1 MQSVSELANGAR
13 PPFSNDSRP
22 PSAGTGWGGGAHDLG
37 RAVSPRFASTLGTL
51 TISPSRD
58 RRSALPG
65 YQYPDRM
72 ALHVALCR
80 HLDHAEQ
87 LSAELVRRLRP
98 SPLHRINILVGSGI
112 ASRYT
117 QRRLATQL
125 AEQPDDQP
133 GTQPRALANVSLFT
147 PFDLARQIAARGR
160 SAAHPPL
167 PDGADVALLQRVLYE
182 LAPQGRL
189 EQFRPDQPGLPAALA
204 RTFGDLRDADVDA
217 DELAAWALAR
227 PQPARDL
234 ALVYERWRALLATLD
249 FSDRPA
255 VYQAALDAPP
265 HIWRETLGAAP
276 LIVTG
281 IYDLTRLQRLLIRQ
295 AARVTEVHFVALAPA
310 DQDFAYARRA
320 VRRLCRET
328 GTTASEAPGGSAARD
343 VVPEAFSAADPQAE
357 AEEIARRILDLAR
370 SGVGFHHIAIF
381 HRQGPAADQRLAAAL
396 QRAEIPVYRARG
408 LSLRRTAAGR
418 ATRQLLRLLWDT
430 PTRSTLLE
438 LLANPAIK
446 REIEAKPILWERIS
460 RSAGLVSEWDRM
472 SSQLRSHID
481 KDDLF
486 DHERRLTRELLAR
499 IKVLGERAEQA
510 READTWAAAAQ
521 QLIAALNEWIE
532 TPSTADALA
541 AGVIRSAIGNL
552 GQLDELEIRFTD
564 DDFRRAAER
573 ALEKAV
579 SRDSGPLSAGVYI
592 GDANGA
598 GRSVRFDAI
607 FIAGLVERTMPAVP
621 RQDPLL
627 SDPQRR
633 DLNEFLEAEAL
644 RLQNER
650 AETDRLAFQLI
661 RQAARERLTLSWARR
676 SSTVGAPSRPSPLLL
691 SSVGGMA
698 GLLEGPDTLVADG
711 RIDHLPATVSGAV
724 GPRRPRAQVAD
735 ATQDAQEGARD
746 IGAPLRAIDEADL
759 HLALLTTPGV
769 EPRRLLP
776 ELWPGAERA
785 FAAKL
790 RRNAKTFTEYDGV
803 ISLGDEQAAPEHWS
817 ASALQRYAT
826 CPYRYFLGNVL
837 RLNAVSEPG
846 DDAEISP
853 LERGSLIHRILE
865 RWVRG
870 WLEKPDHEP
879 WRDYV
884 AEPEA
889 LYAVADEELRQA
901 EQDQALGLPASA
913 SATRE
918 KVLRDLERYRRMQA
932 AEAALG
938 WSPLAVEREFSGVSL
953 PIGAGGRISARGRID
968 RIDANSRGRL
978 RAIDYKTGKRRA
990 TDLLGHYNGSA
1001 LQLPLYMHALGPAA
1015 KRRARM
1021 ANSAAALHYVTDR
1034 GHFAI
1039 DTIQGADFVRSTS
1052 ERPDAATE
1060 ADQLA
1065 RTLRTINDGVREG
1078 RFFPFAGDNR
1088 KTRDNCTYCDFSAA
1102 CSSDVNGRFA
1112 YKERF
1117 DLETVKPFVVMRANK
1132 PSKR

>member
-1 MQSVSELANGAR
+1 
-13 PPFSNDSRP
+13 
-22 PSAGTGWGGGAHDLG
+22 
-37 RAVSPRFASTLGTL
+37 
-51 TISPSRD
+51 
-58 RRSALPG
+58 
-65 YQYPDRM
+65 M

-87 LSAELVRRLRP
+87 HSAELVRRLRP

-125 AEQPDDQP
+125 ADQPADQPDTP
-133 GTQPRALANVSLFT
+133 RRALANVSLFT
-147 PFDLARQIAARGR
+147 PFDLARQIAARGP
-160 SAAHPPL
+160 SAAKPPL
-167 PDGADVALLQRVLYE
+167 PDGADVALLQRVLYD

-204 RTFGDLRDADVDA
+204 RTFGDLRDADIDA

-227 PQPARDL
+227 TQPARDL

-265 HIWRETLGAAP
+265 HIWRETLGGAP

-295 AARVTEVHFVALAPA
+295 AARVTEVHFVALAPD

-328 GTTASEAPGGSAARD
+328 GTTASEAPGGSPAPD
-343 VVPEAFSAADPQAE
+343 VVPDAFSAADPQAE
-357 AEEIARRILDLAR
+357 AEEIARRILDLAL
-370 SGVGFHHIAIF
+370 SGVRFHHIAIF

-472 SSQLRSHID
+472 STQLRTHIE

-486 DHERRLTRELLAR
+486 DHERRLTRELLDR
-499 IKVLGERAEQA
+499 IKVLSERAELA
-510 READTWAAAAQ
+510 RDAETWGAAAQ

-532 TPSTADALA
+532 TPSAADELA

-552 GQLDELEIRFTD
+552 GRLDELEIPFAD

-579 SRDSGPLSAGVYI
+579 SRDTGPLSAGVYI

-691 SSVGGMA
+691 SAVGGMA
-698 GLLEGPDTLVADG
+698 GLLDGPDTLVAEG
-711 RIDHLPATVSGAV
+711 RIDHLPASVSGAA
-724 GPRRPRAQVAD
+724 GPRRPRAEVD
-735 ATQDAQEGARD
+735 PTTQDAQDGARD
-746 IGAPLRAIDEADL
+746 IEAPLRAIDEADL

-776 ELWPGAERA
+776 ALWPGAERA

-790 RRNAKTFTEYDGV
+790 RRNAQTFTEYDGV
-803 ISLGDEQAAPEHWS
+803 IDLGDEQVTPQNWS

-865 RWVRG
+865 RWVRE
-870 WLEKPDHEP
+870 WLDEPDHKR

-884 AEPEA
+884 GDPQA
-889 LYAVADEELRQA
+889 LHDVAAEELEQA

-913 SATRE
+913 RATRE

-932 AEAALG
+932 ADAALG

-953 PIGAGGRISARGRID
+953 PIGAGDSISARGRID
-968 RIDANSRGRL
+968 RIDANSGGRL

-990 TDLLGHYNGSA
+990 GDLLGHYNGSA
-1001 LQLPLYMHALGPAA
+1001 LQLPLYMHALGRAA
-1015 KRRARM
+1015 ERPARM
-1021 ANSAAALHYVTDR
+1021 ADSAAALHFVTDR

-1052 ERPDAATE
+1052 ESPDAATE

-1065 RTLRTINDGVREG
+1065 STLRTINDGVRGG

-1102 CSSDVNGRFA
+1102 CSSDVNARFA
-1112 YKERF
+1112 YKERS
-1117 DLETVKPFVVMRANK
+1117 DLDTVKPFVVMRANK

>member
-1 MQSVSELANGAR
+1 MSELANGAR
-13 PPFSNDSRP
+13 PPCSNDSRP
-22 PSAGTGWGGGAHDLG
+22 PSAGTGWGGGADDLG
-37 RAVSPRFASTLGTL
+37 RTVSPRFASTLETV
-51 TISPSRD
+51 TISQSHD
-58 RRSALPG
+58 RRSGLPD

-87 LSAELVRRLRP
+87 HSAELVRRLRP
-98 SPLHRINILVGSGI
+98 SPLHRINILVGSGV

-117 QRRLATQL
+117 QRRLATHLTDQL
-125 AEQPDDQP
+125 TDQP
-133 GTQPRALANVSLFT
+133 NTSRRALANVSLFT
-147 PFDLARQIAARGR
+147 PFDLARQIAARGP
-160 SAAHPPL
+160 SAANPPL
-167 PDGADVALLQRVLYE
+167 PDGADVALLQRVVDE

-234 ALVYERWRALLATLD
+234 ALVYERWRALLTTLD

-265 HIWRETLGAAP
+265 HIWRETLGGAP

-295 AARVTEVHFVALAPA
+295 AARVTEVHFVALAPD

-328 GTTASEAPGGSAARD
+328 GTTASEAPGGSAALD

-370 SGVGFHHIAIF
+370 SGVRFHNIAIF

-430 PTRSTLLE
+430 PTRSTMLE
-438 LLANPAIK
+438 LLGNPAIK
-446 REIEAKPILWERIS
+446 REIDAKPILWERIS

-472 SSQLRSHID
+472 STQLRTYIE
-481 KDDLF
+481 KDELP

-499 IKVLGERAEQA
+499 ITALSERAAHA
-510 READTWAAAAQ
+510 RGADTWAAAAQ

-532 TPSTADALA
+532 TPSAADALA

-552 GQLDELEIRFTD
+552 GQLDELDILYTD

-579 SRDSGPLSAGVYI
+579 SRDAGPLSAGVYI

-633 DLNEFLEAEAL
+633 DLNEFLEAEVL

-661 RQAARERLTLSWARR
+661 RQAAREHGSHSRGRDAP
-676 SSTVGAPSRPSPLLL
+676 APSVRPADPRRCCSAPSAGWPACSTAPTNSSPTAASTTSPQPSP
-691 SSVGGMA
+691 
-698 GLLEGPDTLVADG
+698 
-711 RIDHLPATVSGAV
+711 GAA
-724 GPRRPRAQVAD
+724 GPRRRRAQVVET
-735 ATQDAQEGARD
+735 TQDAQEAEDGARD
-746 IGAPLRAIDEADL
+746 VGAPLRAIDEADL

-769 EPRRLLP
+769 ESHRLLP
-776 ELWPGAERA
+776 ALWPGAERA
-785 FAAKL
+785 LAARL
-790 RRNAKTFTEYDGV
+790 RRNAQTFTEYDGV
-803 ISLGDEQAAPEHWS
+803 ISLGDEQVAPAHWS

-865 RWVRG
+865 RWVRE
-870 WLEKPDHEP
+870 WIEQPDRKP
-879 WRDYV
+879 WRSYV
-884 AEPEA
+884 ADAVA
-889 LYAVADEELRQA
+889 LHAVADEELAQA
-901 EQDQALGLPASA
+901 EQRPGPRPAGLRQGDA
-913 SATRE
+913 RE
-918 KVLRDLERYRRMQA
+918 GAPRPRAVPPDAGCRCGRRMVA
-932 AEAALG
+932 ARRRARVQRRLAADRRR
-938 WSPLAVEREFSGVSL
+938 A
-953 PIGAGGRISARGRID
+953 AASARG
-968 RIDANSRGRL
+968 DASTGSTPTPRDRL
-978 RAIDYKTGKRRA
+978 RAVDYKTGKRRA
-990 TDLLGHYNGSA
+990 GDLVGHYNGSA
-1001 LQLPLYMHALGPAA
+1001 LQLPLYMHALGRAA
-1015 KRRARM
+1015 ERRASM
-1021 ANSAAALHYVTDR
+1021 ADSAAALHYVTDR

-1060 ADQLA
+1060 ADELA
-1065 RTLRTINDGVREG
+1065 RTLSTINDGVRE
-1078 RFFPFAGDNR
+1078 RPLLPLRRRQSQDAVR
-1088 KTRDNCTYCDFSAA
+1088 TAPTATSARPAAPMSTHASPTRSA
-1102 CSSDVNGRFA
+1102 SI
-1112 YKERF
+1112 
-1117 DLETVKPFVVMRANK
+1117 
-1132 PSKR
+1132 

>member
-1 MQSVSELANGAR
+1 
-13 PPFSNDSRP
+13 
-22 PSAGTGWGGGAHDLG
+22 
-37 RAVSPRFASTLGTL
+37 
-51 TISPSRD
+51 
-58 RRSALPG
+58 
-65 YQYPDRM
+65 M

-87 LSAELVRRLRP
+87 HSAELVRRLRP
-98 SPLHRINILVGSGI
+98 SPLHRINILVGSGV

-117 QRRLATQL
+117 QRRLATPPATHLTDQL
-125 AEQPDDQP
+125 ADQPD
-133 GTQPRALANVSLFT
+133 TERRALANVSLFT
-147 PFDLARQIAARGR
+147 PFDLARQIAARGP
-160 SAAHPPL
+160 SAANPPL

-204 RTFGDLRDADVDA
+204 RTFGDLRDADIDA

-234 ALVYERWRALLATLD
+234 ALVYERWRALLATLN

-295 AARVTEVHFVALAPA
+295 AARVTEVHFVALAPD

-328 GTTASEAPGGSAARD
+328 GTTASEAPDASPALD
-343 VVPEAFSAADPQAE
+343 LVPEAFSAPDPQAE

-370 SGVGFHHIAIF
+370 SGVRFHNIAIF

-438 LLANPAIK
+438 LLGNPAIK
-446 REIEAKPILWERIS
+446 REIDAKPILWERIS

-472 SSQLRSHID
+472 STQLRTYIE

-486 DHERRLTRELLAR
+486 DHERRLTGELLDR
-499 IKVLGERAEQA
+499 IKVLSERAEQA

-532 TPSTADALA
+532 TPSAADALA

-552 GQLDELEIRFTD
+552 GRLDELEITFTD

-579 SRDSGPLSAGVYI
+579 SRDAGPLSAGVYI

-633 DLNEFLEAEAL
+633 DLNEFLEAEVL

-661 RQAARERLTLSWARR
+661 CQAAREHLTLSWARR

-691 SSVGGMA
+691 SAVGGLA
-698 GLLEGPDTLVADG
+698 GLLDGPDKLVADG
-711 RIDHLPATVSGAV
+711 RIDHLPATVSGAA
-724 GPRRPRAQVAD
+724 GPRRRRAQVVET
-735 ATQDAQEGARD
+735 TQDAQEAEDVARD
-746 IGAPLRAIDEADL
+746 VGAPLRAIDEADL

-769 EPRRLLP
+769 EAHRLLP
-776 ELWPGAERA
+776 ALWAGAERA
-785 FAAKL
+785 LAARL
-790 RRNAKTFTEYDGV
+790 RRNAQTFTEYDGV
-803 ISLGDEQAAPEHWS
+803 ISLGDEQVAPEHWS

-870 WLEKPDHEP
+870 WIEQPDHKP
-879 WRDYV
+879 WHNF
-884 AEPEA
+884 
-889 LYAVADEELRQA
+889 VADPTPCTPSPMKSSSRPS
-901 EQDQALGLPASA
+901 GTRPSA
-913 SATRE
+913 CRPPP
-918 KVLRDLERYRRMQA
+918 R
-932 AEAALG
+932 
-938 WSPLAVEREFSGVSL
+938 
-953 PIGAGGRISARGRID
+953 
-968 RIDANSRGRL
+968 
-978 RAIDYKTGKRRA
+978 
-990 TDLLGHYNGSA
+990 
-1001 LQLPLYMHALGPAA
+1001 
-1015 KRRARM
+1015 RRARRCSATWSATAGCRLPM
-1021 ANSAAALHYVTDR
+1021 RPSAGRRWPSSASSAASRCRSARATASARADASTGSTPTPAAACGPSTTRPASVAR
-1034 GHFAI
+1034 AI
-1039 DTIQGADFVRSTS
+1039 WWATTTAPRCSCRSTCMPWAALPS
-1052 ERPDAATE
+1052 DERTWPTPP
-1060 ADQLA
+1060 
-1065 RTLRTINDGVREG
+1065 RRCITSPT
-1078 RFFPFAGDNR
+1078 AGISR
-1088 KTRDNCTYCDFSAA
+1088 STRSRAPTSSAA
-1102 CSSDVNGRFA
+1102 PPRAPTPPPRPTSSPARSA
-1112 YKERF
+1112 RSM
-1117 DLETVKPFVVMRANK
+1117 TACARAASS
-1132 PSKR
+1132 PSPATIARPATTAPTATSAPPAAPMSTSGSPTRSASISTPSSRSS

>member
-1 MQSVSELANGAR
+1 MSALANGAR
-13 PPFSNDSRP
+13 PPCSNDSRP
-22 PSAGTGWGGGAHDLG
+22 PSAGTGWGGGADDLG
-37 RAVSPRFASTLGTL
+37 RTVSPRFASTLETV
-51 TISPSRD
+51 TISQSHD
-58 RRSALPG
+58 RRSGLPD

-87 LSAELVRRLRP
+87 HSAELVRRLRP
-98 SPLHRINILVGSGI
+98 SPLHRINILVGSGV

-117 QRRLATQL
+117 QRRLATHLTDQL
-125 AEQPDDQP
+125 TDQP
-133 GTQPRALANVSLFT
+133 NTSRRALANVSLFT
-147 PFDLARQIAARGR
+147 PFDLARQIAARGP
-160 SAAHPPL
+160 SAANPPL

-204 RTFGDLRDADVDA
+204 RTFGDLRDADIDA

-234 ALVYERWRALLATLD
+234 ALVYERWRALLATLN

-295 AARVTEVHFVALAPA
+295 AARVTEVHFVALAPD

-328 GTTASEAPGGSAARD
+328 GTTASEAPGASAARD
-343 VVPEAFSAADPQAE
+343 LVPEAFSAPDPQAE

-370 SGVGFHHIAIF
+370 SGVRFHNIAIF

-430 PTRSTLLE
+430 PTRSTMLE
-438 LLANPAIK
+438 LLGNPAIK
-446 REIEAKPILWERIS
+446 REIDAKPILWERIS

-472 SSQLRSHID
+472 STQLRTYIE
-481 KDDLF
+481 KDELF
-486 DHERRLTRELLAR
+486 DHERRLTRELLDR
-499 IKVLGERAEQA
+499 ITALSERAAQA
-510 READTWAAAAQ
+510 RGADTWAAAAQ

-532 TPSTADALA
+532 TPSAADALA

-552 GQLDELEIRFTD
+552 GQLDELDILYTD

-579 SRDSGPLSAGVYI
+579 SRDAGPLSAGVYI

-661 RQAARERLTLSWARR
+661 RQAAREHLTLSWARR

-691 SSVGGMA
+691 SAVGGLA
-698 GLLEGPDTLVADG
+698 GLLDGPDKLVAEG
-711 RIDHLPATVSGAV
+711 RIDHLPATVSGAA
-724 GPRRPRAQVAD
+724 GPRRRRAQVVET
-735 ATQDAQEGARD
+735 TQDAHDAEDGARD
-746 IGAPLRAIDEADL
+746 VRSPTPRNRRGRPAPRPADHSRRRGAPAAARALARRRASARRPTAAQRPDL
-759 HLALLTTPGV
+759 HRV
-769 EPRRLLP
+769 RRRDQPRRRAGRA
-776 ELWPGAERA
+776 GALVGLRP
-785 FAAKL
+785 AA
-790 RRNAKTFTEYDGV
+790 
-803 ISLGDEQAAPEHWS
+803 
-817 ASALQRYAT
+817 
-826 CPYRYFLGNVL
+826 
-837 RLNAVSEPG
+837 
-846 DDAEISP
+846 
-853 LERGSLIHRILE
+853 
-865 RWVRG
+865 
-870 WLEKPDHEP
+870 
-879 WRDYV
+879 
-884 AEPEA
+884 
-889 LYAVADEELRQA
+889 
-901 EQDQALGLPASA
+901 
-913 SATRE
+913 
-918 KVLRDLERYRRMQA
+918 LRDLPLPLLPRQRAA
-932 AEAALG
+932 AERRQRTGRRRGDLPAGARLADPPHPRTLG
-938 WSPLAVEREFSGVSL
+938 PRV
-953 PIGAGGRISARGRID
+953 D
-968 RIDANSRGRL
+968 
-978 RAIDYKTGKRRA
+978 RA
-990 TDLLGHYNGSA
+990 TRPQA
-1001 LQLPLYMHALGPAA
+1001 LAQLRRRRRRPA
-1015 KRRARM
+1015 RRR
-1021 ANSAAALHYVTDR
+1021 R
-1034 GHFAI
+1034 
-1039 DTIQGADFVRSTS
+1039 
-1052 ERPDAATE
+1052 
-1060 ADQLA
+1060 
-1065 RTLRTINDGVREG
+1065 
-1078 RFFPFAGDNR
+1078 
-1088 KTRDNCTYCDFSAA
+1088 
-1102 CSSDVNGRFA
+1102 
-1112 YKERF
+1112 
-1117 DLETVKPFVVMRANK
+1117 
-1132 PSKR
+1132 

>member
-1 MQSVSELANGAR
+1 MQSVSALANGGR
-13 PPFSNDSRP
+13 PPFSNDRRP
-22 PSAGTGWGGGAHDLG
+22 PSAGTGWGGGADDLG
-37 RAVSPRFASTLGTL
+37 RAVSPRFASTHGTV
-51 TISPSRD
+51 TISPSHD
-58 RRSALPG
+58 RRSGLPAC
-65 YQYPDRM
+65 QYPDRM

-265 HIWRETLGAAP
+265 HIWRETIGAAP

-370 SGVGFHHIAIF
+370 SGVRFHHIAIF

-472 SSQLRSHID
+472 STQLRTHIE

-499 IKVLGERAEQA
+499 IKVLSERAEQA
-510 READTWAAAAQ
+510 RDADTWAAAAQ

-711 RIDHLPATVSGAV
+711 RIDHLPATVSGAA
-724 GPRRPRAQVAD
+724 GPRRQRAQVAD

>member
-1 MQSVSELANGAR
+1 MSALANGGR
-13 PPFSNDSRP
+13 PPCSNDSRP
-22 PSAGTGWGGGAHDLG
+22 PSAGTGWGGGADDPG
-37 RAVSPRFASTLGTL
+37 RAVSPRFAFLLGTL
-51 TISPSRD
+51 SISPSRD
-58 RRSALPG
+58 RRSALAG

-87 LSAELVRRLRP
+87 HSAELVRRLRP
-98 SPLHRINILVGSGI
+98 SSLHRINILVGSGI

-125 AEQPDDQP
+125 AEQPVDQP

-147 PFDLARQIAARGR
+147 PFDLARQIAARGP
-160 SAAHPPL
+160 SAANPPL

-265 HIWRETLGAAP
+265 HIWRETLGGAP

-295 AARVTEVHFVALAPA
+295 AARVTEVHFVALAPD

-370 SGVGFHHIAIF
+370 SGVRFHHIAIF
-381 HRQGPAADQRLAAAL
+381 HRQGAAADQRLAAAL

-438 LLANPAIK
+438 LLGNPAIK
-446 REIEAKPILWERIS
+446 REFDSKPILWERIS

-472 SSQLRSHID
+472 STQLRTHIE

-499 IKVLGERAEQA
+499 IKVLSRRAEQA
-510 READTWAAAAQ
+510 RAADTWVAAAQ

-532 TPSTADALA
+532 TPSVADELA

-552 GQLDELEIRFTD
+552 GRLDELEIPFTD

-579 SRDSGPLSAGVYI
+579 SRDTGPLSAGVYI

-633 DLNEFLEAEAL
+633 DLNEFLEAEVL

-691 SSVGGMA
+691 SAVGGMA
-698 GLLEGPDTLVADG
+698 GLLDGPEKLVADG
-711 RIDHLPATVSGAV
+711 RIDHLPATVSGAA
-724 GPRRPRAQVAD
+724 GPRRPRAEVDQT
-735 ATQDAQEGARD
+735 TQDAQEGARD
-746 IGAPLRAIDEADL
+746 IEAPLRAIDEADL

-776 ELWPGAERA
+776 ALWPGAERA

-803 ISLGDEQAAPEHWS
+803 ISLGDEPAAPEHWS

-870 WLEKPDHEP
+870 WLEAPDHEP
-879 WRDYV
+879 WRNYV
-884 AEPEA
+884 ADPEA
-889 LYAVADEELRQA
+889 LYTVADEELRQA

-918 KVLRDLERYRRMQA
+918 KVLRDLERYRRMQVADA
-932 AEAALG
+932 AVG

-953 PIGAGGRISARGRID
+953 PIGAGGRISARGRLD

-990 TDLLGHYNGSA
+990 ADLVGHYNGSA

-1015 KRRARM
+1015 ERHARM

-1034 GHFAI
+1034 GHFAV

-1088 KTRDNCTYCDFSAA
+1088 KSRDNCTYCDFSAA
-1102 CSSDVNGRFA
+1102 CSSDVNSRFA

-1117 DLETVKPFVVMRANK
+1117 DLNTVKPFVVMRANK

>member
-22 PSAGTGWGGGAHDLG
+22 PFAGTGWGGGAHDLG
-37 RAVSPRFASTLGTL
+37 RVVSPRFASSHGTV
-51 TISPSRD
+51 TISQSRD
-58 RRSALPG
+58 RRSGLPTC
-65 YQYPDRM
+65 QYPEPM

-87 LSAELVRRLRP
+87 HSAELVRRLRP
-98 SPLHRINILVGSGI
+98 SPLHRINILVGSGV

-117 QRRLATQL
+117 QRRLATHLTDQL
-125 AEQPDDQP
+125 ADQPD
-133 GTQPRALANVSLFT
+133 TERRALANVSLFT
-147 PFDLARQIAARGR
+147 PFDLARQIAARGP
-160 SAAHPPL
+160 SAANPPL

-204 RTFGDLRDADVDA
+204 RTFGDLRDADIDA

-234 ALVYERWRALLATLD
+234 ALVYERWRALLATLN

-255 VYQAALDAPP
+255 VYQAALHAPP

-295 AARVTEVHFVALAPA
+295 AARVTEVHFVALTPD

-328 GTTASEAPGGSAARD
+328 GTTASEAPGASPALD
-343 VVPEAFSAADPQAE
+343 LVPEAFSAADPQAE

-370 SGVGFHHIAIF
+370 SGVRFHNIAIF

-430 PTRSTLLE
+430 PTRSTMLE
-438 LLANPAIK
+438 LLGNPAIK

-472 SSQLRSHID
+472 STQLRTYIE
-481 KDDLF
+481 KDELF
-486 DHERRLTRELLAR
+486 DHERRLTRELLDR
-499 IKVLGERAEQA
+499 ITALSERAAQA
-510 READTWAAAAQ
+510 RDADTWAGAAQ

-532 TPSTADALA
+532 TPSAADALA

-552 GQLDELEIRFTD
+552 GRLDELEITFTD
-564 DDFRRAAER
+564 VDFRRAAER

-579 SRDSGPLSAGVYI
+579 SRDAGPLTAGVYV

-633 DLNEFLEAEAL
+633 DLNEFLEAEVL

-661 RQAARERLTLSWARR
+661 RQAAREHLTLSWARR

-691 SSVGGMA
+691 SAVGGLA
-698 GLLEGPDTLVADG
+698 GLLDGPEKLVAEG
-711 RIDHLPATVSGAV
+711 RIDHLPATVSGAA
-724 GPRRPRAQVAD
+724 GPRRRPAQVVE
-735 ATQDAQEGARD
+735 TAQEAEDVARD
-746 IGAPLRAIDEADL
+746 VEAPLRAIDEADL

-769 EPRRLLP
+769 EAQRLLP
-776 ELWPGAERA
+776 ALWAGAERA
-785 FAAKL
+785 LAARL
-790 RRNAKTFTEYDGV
+790 RRNAQTFTEYDGV
-803 ISLGDEQAAPEHWS
+803 IGLGDEQVAPEHWS

-870 WLEKPDHEP
+870 WLEQPDRKP
-879 WRDYV
+879 WRHYV
-884 AEPEA
+884 ADADA
-889 LYAVADEELRQA
+889 LHAVANEELAQA

-913 SATRE
+913 KATRE

-932 AEAALG
+932 ADAAVG

-953 PIGAGGRISARGRID
+953 PIGGGDSISARGRID
-968 RIDANSRGRL
+968 RIDANSGGRL
-978 RAIDYKTGKRRA
+978 RAVDYKTGKRRA
-990 TDLLGHYNGSA
+990 GDLLGHYNGSA
-1001 LQLPLYMHALGPAA
+1001 LQLPLYMHALGRAA
-1015 KRRARM
+1015 ERRANM
-1021 ANSAAALHYVTDR
+1021 ADSAAALHYVTDR

-1052 ERPDAATE
+1052 ESAHAATE

-1065 RTLRTINDGVREG
+1065 RTLSTINDGVHEG

-1088 KTRDNCTYCDFSAA
+1088 KTRENCTYCDFSAA
-1102 CSSDVNGRFA
+1102 CSSDVNSRFA

-1117 DLETVKPFVVMRANK
+1117 DLKTVKPFVVMRANK